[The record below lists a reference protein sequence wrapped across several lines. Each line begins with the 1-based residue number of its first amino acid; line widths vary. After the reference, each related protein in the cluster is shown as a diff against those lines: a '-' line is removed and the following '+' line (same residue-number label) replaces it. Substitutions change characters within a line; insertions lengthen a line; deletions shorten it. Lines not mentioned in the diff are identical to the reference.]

1 LSPEDE
7 IISVLLAQKG
17 RLLAFLE
24 ERVGSR
30 ADAEDLLQIAMLRAV
45 TKGHAVRSRDR
56 IIPWFYRVL
65 QNLLVDWHRRRA
77 AADRAL
83 RRLERTVSVTQEQ
96 DEALWRQVC
105 SCVSRI
111 LVTLR
116 PEYTEILGRVELD
129 EQPVVEAARE
139 LGISANNAAVRLFR
153 ARRALLERLRATC
166 GACFEHGC
174 LDCFCR
180 TPQTAGPGD
189 ARPRQRMR
197 TKCKGREAGASSTG
211 GGLQ

>member
-1 LSPEDE
+1 MSSGGEMTPASESPPEE
-7 IISVLLAQKG
+7 TVRVLLAEKG

-30 ADAEDLLQIAMLRAV
+30 ADAEDLLQTAMLRAV

-77 AADRAL
+77 AAARAL
-83 RRLERTVSVTQEQ
+83 RRLEPSVSVTQDH

-105 SCVSRI
+105 TCVSRI

-129 EQPVVEAARE
+129 EQPVVEAAGE
-139 LGISANNAAVRLFR
+139 LRISANNASVRLFR

-180 TPQTAGPGD
+180 TRQAVGFGD
-189 ARPRQRMR
+189 ARPPP
-197 TKCKGREAGASSTG
+197 GDEGEV
-211 GGLQ
+211 

>member
-1 LSPEDE
+1 MTPGSESLSEGAVR
-7 IISVLLAQKG
+7 VLLAEKG

-30 ADAEDLLQIAMLRAV
+30 ADAEDLLQTAMLRVV
-45 TKGHAVRSRDR
+45 TKGHAVRSGDR

-65 QNLLVDWHRRRA
+65 QNLVVDWHRRRA
-77 AADRAL
+77 AAGRAL
-83 RRLERTVSVTQEQ
+83 RRLVAAESATQDH
-96 DEALWRQVC
+96 DEVLREVC
-105 SCVSRI
+105 TCISRI

-116 PEYTEILGRVELD
+116 PEYAEILRRVELD
-129 EQPVVEAARE
+129 EQAVGEAARE
-139 LGISANNAAVRLFR
+139 LSISPNNASVRLLR

-180 TPQTAGPGD
+180 SARTEGSGN
-189 ARPRQRMR
+189 ARPPPMD
-197 TKCKGREAGASSTG
+197 EEV
-211 GGLQ
+211 L

>member
-1 LSPEDE
+1 MTPGCESLSEGAVR
-7 IISVLLAQKG
+7 VLLAEKG

-30 ADAEDLLQIAMLRAV
+30 ADAEDLLQTAMLRVV
-45 TKGHAVRSRDR
+45 TKGHAVRSGDR

-65 QNLLVDWHRRRA
+65 QNLVVDWHRRRA
-77 AADRAL
+77 AAGRAL
-83 RRLERTVSVTQEQ
+83 RRLVAAESATQDH
-96 DEALWRQVC
+96 DEVLREVC
-105 SCVSRI
+105 TCISRI

-116 PEYTEILGRVELD
+116 PEYAEILRRVELD
-129 EQPVVEAARE
+129 EQAVGEAARE
-139 LGISANNAAVRLFR
+139 LSISPNNASVRLLR

-180 TPQTAGPGD
+180 SARAEGSGN
-189 ARPRQRMR
+189 ARPPPMD
-197 TKCKGREAGASSTG
+197 EEV
-211 GGLQ
+211 L

>member
-1 LSPEDE
+1 MMSSGGEMIPASESPQEE
-7 IISVLLAQKG
+7 TVRVLLAEKG

-30 ADAEDLLQIAMLRAV
+30 ADAEDLLQTAMLRVV

-77 AADRAL
+77 AAARAL
-83 RRLERTVSVTQEQ
+83 RRLERSASVTQDH
-96 DEALWRQVC
+96 DEVLWRQVC
-105 SCVSRI
+105 TCVSRI

-139 LGISANNAAVRLFR
+139 LGISANNASVRLLR

-180 TPQTAGPGD
+180 TPQAVGSGD
-189 ARPRQRMR
+189 ARPPPGD
-197 TKCKGREAGASSTG
+197 KGEV
-211 GGLQ
+211 

>member
-1 LSPEDE
+1 MDMSPRSESLSEE
-7 IISVLLAQKG
+7 TVRVLLAEKG

-30 ADAEDLLQIAMLRAV
+30 TDAEDLLQTAMLRVV

-65 QNLLVDWHRRRA
+65 QNLVVDWHRRRA
-77 AADRAL
+77 AAARAL
-83 RRLERTVSVTQEQ
+83 RRLEAAESGTQDR
-96 DEALWRQVC
+96 DEALWRQAC
-105 SCVSRI
+105 TCILRI

-116 PEYTEILGRVELD
+116 PEYAELLRRVELD
-129 EQPVVEAARE
+129 EQPVVTAARE
-139 LGISANNAAVRLFR
+139 LGISPNNASVRLLR
-153 ARRALLERLRATC
+153 ARRALLERLRETC

-180 TPQTAGPGD
+180 TAQVRGAGD
-189 ARPRQRMR
+189 ARPPPRD
-197 TKCKGREAGASSTG
+197 E
-211 GGLQ
+211 GLR

>member
-1 LSPEDE
+1 MSRGSAVPPGSESPSEE
-7 IISVLLAQKG
+7 IVRLLLAEKG

-30 ADAEDLLQIAMLRAV
+30 ADAEDLLQIAMLRVV

-65 QNLLVDWHRRRA
+65 RNLLVDWHRRRA
-77 AADRAL
+77 AAARTL
-83 RRLERTVSVTQEQ
+83 RRLERTVSVTQDQ
-96 DEALWRQVC
+96 DEALWSQVC

-139 LGISANNAAVRLFR
+139 LGISANNASVRLFR

-166 GACFEHGC
+166 GACFDHGC

-180 TPQTAGPGD
+180 TPQTLGPGG
-189 ARPRQRMR
+189 ARPPPMNE
-197 TKCKGREAGASSTG
+197 GEV
-211 GGLQ
+211 

>member
-1 LSPEDE
+1 MMSSSGEMIPASESPQEE
-7 IISVLLAQKG
+7 TVRVLLAEKG

-30 ADAEDLLQIAMLRAV
+30 ADAEDLLQTAMLRVV

-65 QNLLVDWHRRRA
+65 KNLLVDWHRRRA
-77 AADRAL
+77 TAARAL
-83 RRLERTVSVTQEQ
+83 RRLERSASVTQ
-96 DEALWRQVC
+96 DHDKVLWRQVC
-105 SCVSRI
+105 TCVSRI

-116 PEYTEILGRVELD
+116 LEYTEILGRVELD

-139 LGISANNAAVRLFR
+139 LGISANNASVRLLR

-180 TPQTAGPGD
+180 TPETVRSGA
-189 ARPRQRMR
+189 ARLPPSDE
-197 TKCKGREAGASSTG
+197 GEV
-211 GGLQ
+211 

>member
-1 LSPEDE
+1 MTPGSESLSEGAVR
-7 IISVLLAQKG
+7 VLLAEKG

-30 ADAEDLLQIAMLRAV
+30 ADAEDLLQTAMLRVV
-45 TKGHAVRSRDR
+45 TKGHAVRSGDR

-65 QNLLVDWHRRRA
+65 QNLVVDWHRRRA
-77 AADRAL
+77 AAARAL
-83 RRLERTVSVTQEQ
+83 RRLEAAESGTQDH

-105 SCVSRI
+105 TCILGI

-116 PEYTEILGRVELD
+116 PEYAEILRRVELD
-129 EQPVVEAARE
+129 EQAVGEAARE
-139 LGISANNAAVRLFR
+139 LSISPNNASVRLLR

-180 TPQTAGPGD
+180 SARAEGSGN
-189 ARPRQRMR
+189 ARPPPMD
-197 TKCKGREAGASSTG
+197 EEV
-211 GGLQ
+211 L

>member
-1 LSPEDE
+1 MTSGRDMASGSESLSEE
-7 IISVLLAQKG
+7 TVRVLLAEKG

-30 ADAEDLLQIAMLRAV
+30 ADAEDLLQTAMLRVV

-65 QNLLVDWHRRRA
+65 RNLLVDWHRRRA
-77 AADRAL
+77 AAARAL
-83 RRLERTVSVTQEQ
+83 RRLERAESVTQDH

-105 SCVSRI
+105 ICASRI

-116 PEYTEILGRVELD
+116 PEYTKILERVELD
-129 EQPVVEAARE
+129 EQSVVEAARE
-139 LGISANNAAVRLFR
+139 LGISANNASVRLFR
-153 ARRALLERLRATC
+153 ARRALLDRLRATC

-174 LDCFCR
+174 LDCYCQ
-180 TPQTAGPGD
+180 TPQTVESGD
-189 ARPRQRMR
+189 ARLPLSE
-197 TKCKGREAGASSTG
+197 G
-211 GGLQ
+211 

>member
-1 LSPEDE
+1 MTPGSESLSEGAVR
-7 IISVLLAQKG
+7 VLLAEKG

-30 ADAEDLLQIAMLRAV
+30 ADAEDLLQTAMLRVV
-45 TKGHAVRSRDR
+45 TKGHAVRSGDR

-65 QNLLVDWHRRRA
+65 QNLVVDWHRRRA
-77 AADRAL
+77 AAGRAL
-83 RRLERTVSVTQEQ
+83 RRLVAAESATQDH
-96 DEALWRQVC
+96 DEVLREVC
-105 SCVSRI
+105 TCISRI

-116 PEYTEILGRVELD
+116 PEYAEILRRVELD
-129 EQPVVEAARE
+129 EQAVGEAARE
-139 LGISANNAAVRLFR
+139 LSISPNNASVRLLR

-180 TPQTAGPGD
+180 SARAEGSGN
-189 ARPRQRMR
+189 ARPPPMD
-197 TKCKGREAGASSTG
+197 EEV
-211 GGLQ
+211 L